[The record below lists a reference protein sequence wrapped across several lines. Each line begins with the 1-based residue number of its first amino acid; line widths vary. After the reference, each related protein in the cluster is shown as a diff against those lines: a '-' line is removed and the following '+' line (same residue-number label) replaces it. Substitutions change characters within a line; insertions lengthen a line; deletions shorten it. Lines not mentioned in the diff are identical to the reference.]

1 VEERG
6 DDGVSEVW
14 MSASD
19 VSARWGRGWRREGD
33 LQPCTSGKIDIMLK
47 NKPGSARVKYALNV
61 PRTPMR
67 RNAA

>member
-19 VSARWGRGWRREGD
+19 VSARWGRVGG
-33 LQPCTSGKIDIMLK
+33 GKGTYSHVLR
-47 NKPGSARVKYALNV
+47 GR
-61 PRTPMR
+61 
-67 RNAA
+67 

>member
-1 VEERG
+1 
-6 DDGVSEVW
+6 

-19 VSARWGRGWRREGD
+19 VSPRWGRVGEGD
-33 LQPCTSGKIDIMLK
+33 LQPCTSGKIDIMLT